1 LAARKSVSIRV
12 ENWRLLSTKIAE
24 DQLLKLFDTWATQEL
39 IELAQAN
46 VRRRIHQETWQTY
59 AAVTFENRPIE
70 ELEAT
75 LGIPANTIYSRVFR
89 VRKML
94 REEMDLLDV

>member
-1 LAARKSVSIRV
+1 
-12 ENWRLLSTKIAE
+12 
-24 DQLLKLFDTWATQEL
+24 
-39 IELAQAN
+39 
-46 VRRRIHQETWQTY
+46 
-59 AAVTFENRPIE
+59 VTFENRPIE